1 MIILGLNVTHG
12 DSSACLI
19 VNGKL
24 VAAAEEERF
33 TRIKHSS
40 EFPFQAID
48 FCLKF
53 ANIDIKKI
61 NIISVNSKFTYNL
74 FYKFIFFLKN
84 PGILLSLN
92 NQYSLAVKKRNII
105 KELSNFYNTSFNA
118 KIFFVPHHLS
128 HAYSTLFFLEENNNS
143 IVFSFDG
150 SGNFSTIESYLV
162 TKNKIKL
169 IKKNIFPH
177 SLGFFYT
184 AFSQFIGFG
193 KYGDEYKFMG
203 LAAYGKPIYYD
214 LLKKIIINIDPFKL
228 DLSFFNLPVVNY
240 SNITPTINKLYSA
253 KLKNLF
259 VQKFNFKEINYE
271 SQISKDIAASVQK
284 IFNEVVIIHLKNIKE
299 KYNSK
304 KIYIT
309 GGCALNSVLI
319 GKVIESKIFENVS
332 VGPNPGDAGGAV
344 GSAFYVCE
352 QNKIKIDAE
361 QNKVFLGPT
370 FSNEEIKNRIINQI
384 LNDSNYKISFY
395 ADFSDLS
402 KKAAELIKLEYIIF
416 WFQDRMEWGP
426 RALGNRS
433 ILANPAIKNI
443 KEFINK
449 QIKKRESFRPFA
461 ISILQELA
469 NKNFY
474 MNENISPN
482 MNIVFKAKEE
492 LKTLYPDIV
501 HADGTTRVQTVS
513 EKDNPKLYS
522 LLSEFCKITGNE
534 MIINTSMNIES
545 PIALSPDH
553 AWDIFKN
560 TDVKSLVLNSWLI
573 QKVNH

>member
-1 MIILGLNVTHG
+1 MIILGLNTTHG

-40 EFPFQAID
+40 EFPLQAID

-53 ANIDIKKI
+53 ANIDIEKI

-74 FYKFIFFLKN
+74 FNKFIFFLKN
-84 PGILLSLN
+84 PGIILSLN
-92 NQYSLAVKKRNII
+92 NRVFAATSKKNII
-105 KELSNFYNTSFNA
+105 KNLSNFYNTSLNS
-118 KIFFVPHHLS
+118 KIVFVPHHLS
-128 HAYSTLFFLEENNNS
+128 HVYSTLFFLEENNNS

-150 SGNFSTIESYLV
+150 SGNFSTIETYLV

-184 AFSQFIGFG
+184 TFTQFIGFD

-214 LLKKIIINIDPFKL
+214 LIKKIIINTDPFKL
-228 DLSFFNLPVVNY
+228 DMSFFNLPIINY
-240 SNITPTINKLYSA
+240 SNNYPTVNRLYSD
-253 KLKNLF
+253 KLKNF
-259 VQKFNFKEINYE
+259 FFQKFNFKEIDYE

-284 IFNEVVIIHLKNIKE
+284 IFNEVVIAYLKKIKE

-304 KIYIT
+304 KIYLT

-319 GKVIESKIFENVS
+319 GKILESKIFDNVL
-332 VGPNPGDAGGAV
+332 VGPNPGDAGGAI

-352 QNKIKIDAE
+352 QNNIKIDTE
-361 QNKVFLGPT
+361 QDKVFLGPT
-370 FSNEEIKNRIINQI
+370 FSNEEIKKKIIDQI

-395 ADFSDLS
+395 EDFSDLS

-433 ILANPAIKNI
+433 ILANPVIKNI

-449 QIKKRESFRPFA
+449 KIKKRELFRPFA
-461 ISILQELA
+461 ISTLQELA

-513 EKDNPKLYS
+513 EKDNPKFYS
-522 LLSEFCKITGNE
+522 LLSEFYKITGIE

-545 PIALSPDH
+545 PIALSPMH
-553 AWDIFKN
+553 AWDIFNN
-560 TDVKSLVLNSWLI
+560 TEVKSLVLNGWLI